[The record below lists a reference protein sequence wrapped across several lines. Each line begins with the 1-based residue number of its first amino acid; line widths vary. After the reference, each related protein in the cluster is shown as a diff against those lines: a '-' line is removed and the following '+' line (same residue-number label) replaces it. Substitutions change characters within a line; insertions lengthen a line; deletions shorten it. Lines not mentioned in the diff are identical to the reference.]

1 MQNVLFFIFR
11 LYGGGAERVV
21 SNLSIA
27 FSEQYNVKVA
37 VYDSLEKTYS
47 YNGELIRIRLPFS
60 SDPTRNNRWRRLV
73 RLVVLL
79 YKLRKIK
86 RRHKIDVAIS
96 FAEQANIVNIL
107 TKGRSRTVISVR
119 TLLSKE
125 LVSTPKMRILG
136 HFIRFLYNRAQQVI
150 VPSQLAAQDLQNYFG
165 IEPGKLK
172 VIYNYIEQEKIN
184 ALMAETIDDPFLLA
198 LFSQPVLL
206 SVGRITAAKGQWL
219 LFEVMKKIKP
229 RHPDWKL
236 VIIGESEKE
245 GNLKSQ
251 LLVLAGKLDLKLYDM
266 AGGQSPSMDYDIYL
280 LGFNANPFKYMH
292 RSRILVLPSVFEGF
306 PNTILEAMQ
315 IGLPM
320 VVADCQAGPRE
331 ILAPASDLSTRA
343 IRAEL
348 TDFGILCPPLPDA
361 DIRTPVPSWLTEE
374 WTHAIDRLMNENN
387 LRDQFIRRGYE
398 RVRDFEKTSI
408 LADWKKTID
417 GIY

>member
-37 VYDSLEKTYS
+37 VYDSQEKTYS
-47 YNGELIRIRLPFS
+47 YKGELIRIRLPFS
-60 SDPTRNNRWRRLV
+60 NDPTRNHRWQRLV
-73 RLVVLL
+73 RLVVLI
-79 YKLRKIK
+79 YKVRKIK
-86 RRHKIDVAIS
+86 RQHKIDVAIS

-125 LVSTPKMRILG
+125 LISTPKMKILG
-136 HFIRFLYNRAQQVI
+136 HFIRRLYNKAQQII
-150 VPSQLAAQDLQNYFG
+150 VPSQLAAQDLQNHFG

-184 ALMAETIDDPFLLA
+184 AMMAETIDDPFLLA
-198 LFSQPVLL
+198 LFNQPVLL
-206 SVGRITAAKGQWL
+206 NVGRITAAKGQWL

-229 RHPDWKL
+229 LHPDWKL
-236 VIIGESEKE
+236 VIIGESETE

-251 LLVLAGKLDLKLYDM
+251 LLMLAGRLDLKLYDI
-266 AGGQSPSMDYDIYL
+266 AGGQNPSMDYDIYL

-292 RSRILVLPSVFEGF
+292 HSRMLLFPSVFEGF

-315 IGLPM
+315 SGLPM

-331 ILAPASDLSTRA
+331 ILAPGSDLSTRA
-343 IRAEL
+343 IRAER

-374 WTHAIDRLMNENN
+374 WIHAIDRVMHENN
-387 LRDQFIRRGYE
+387 LRDQFIACGYE
-398 RVRDFEKTSI
+398 RVRDFEKSAI
-408 LADWKKTID
+408 LTDWKKTID